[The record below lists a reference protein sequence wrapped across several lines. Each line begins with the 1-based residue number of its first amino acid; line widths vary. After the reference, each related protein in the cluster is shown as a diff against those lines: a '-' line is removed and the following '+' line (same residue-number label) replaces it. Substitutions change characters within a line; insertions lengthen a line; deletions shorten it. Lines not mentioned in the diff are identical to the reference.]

1 MANKGSL
8 LVWTRYCQRAQVRNK
23 TDNSQDT
30 FKKKK
35 IPMIPFLKIKH
46 KI

>member
-1 MANKGSL
+1 MVLS
-8 LVWTRYCQRAQVRNK
+8 VSQFRNK

-30 FKKKK
+30 FKKK
-35 IPMIPFLKIKH
+35 IISMISVLKIKH